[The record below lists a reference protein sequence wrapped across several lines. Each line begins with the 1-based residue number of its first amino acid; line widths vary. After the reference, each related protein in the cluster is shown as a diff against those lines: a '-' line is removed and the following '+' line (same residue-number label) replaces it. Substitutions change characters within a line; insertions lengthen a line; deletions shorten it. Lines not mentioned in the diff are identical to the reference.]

1 MISVFKLIPAHECEG
16 TDSRKF
22 IGGFKIRSAP
32 ESAVARIIATTAG
45 RFSISVQILLDAF
58 FDRSEIAAFPSFSP
72 PMGIT
77 AI

>member
-1 MISVFKLIPAHECEG
+1 MDRG
-16 TDSRKF
+16 KF

-32 ESAVARIIATTAG
+32 ESAVARTIETMAG

-58 FDRSEIAAFPSFSP
+58 SQIGDQEPFFFP